1 MGPESSPG
9 NKRQKVSEPE
19 AAKPASADHGMQEAV
34 PLTTG
39 RADSASDYSTWS
51 VQQLMKLYYGRLFP
65 HHDMFKWLVYGND
78 SKHPQADAAYFHR
91 REFCFTLD
99 GDIFV
104 RYQSFKDGEE
114 LRTAI
119 NNKLPAK
126 IDIGPVYNVDPKHR
140 NAYAGLEGNRKFM
153 PVERELVFDI
163 DLTDY
168 DDVRTCGKGAHICNK
183 CWPLMAVA
191 IKILDMGLRE
201 DFGFKHILWV
211 FSGRRG
217 VHAWVCDPRAR
228 RMSDEARSA
237 VASFL
242 SVHKGQEKGAT
253 RLTTST
259 GLQDHPFLDSAYQCL
274 EELWIQVILPEQQ
287 LLESSETWTAVLAHI
302 PDAQVR
308 QGLHT
313 SWSSQSKGGDSSD
326 LNTARWNELL
336 QKLPNIAQLGDKK
349 PSKAQLA
356 AAAQKAKRDIV
367 FAYAYPRLDVEVSK
381 KMNHLLKA
389 PFCVHPKTGKV
400 CVPINPQ
407 HAEEFDPVHGVPTVS
422 QLLKELDQSE
432 LNTGSADMKNQ
443 WKYTALQ
450 KAVWDFH
457 DCFLDD
463 LLANNK
469 DELAKKARKAA
480 AQPTTKW

>member
-1 MGPESSPG
+1 MQGSHDTNAVTISS
-9 NKRQKVSEPE
+9 KDMRQAFAET
-19 AAKPASADHGMQEAV
+19 V
-34 PLTTG
+34 PLATG
-39 RADSASDYSTWS
+39 GADSASDYCTWS
-51 VQQLMKLYYGRLFP
+51 VQQLMKLYY
-65 HHDMFKWLVYGND
+65 D

-99 GDIFV
+99 GDIF
-104 RYQSFKDGEE
+104 DGKE

-242 SVHKGQEKGAT
+242 SVHKGQEKGVT

-274 EELWIQVILPEQQ
+274 EELWTEVILPEQQ

-308 QGLHT
+308 QTLHNA
-313 SWSSQSKGGDSSD
+313 WSSNSKGRDSSD

-336 QKLPNIAQLGDKK
+336 KALPNIAQHGDKK

-367 FAYAYPRLDVEVSK
+367 FTYAYPRLDVEV
-381 KMNHLLKA
+381 
-389 PFCVHPKTGKV
+389 
-400 CVPINPQ
+400 CVPINPE
-407 HAEEFDPVHGVPTVS
+407 HAEEFDPVDGVPTVS

-432 LNTGSADMKNQ
+432 LNTGSADMQNQ

-457 DCFLDD
+457 ACFLDD

>member
-1 MGPESSPG
+1 MASDATPG
-9 NKRQKVSEPE
+9 NKRQKIENIDKSPDQDDHDVAMPE
-19 AAKPASADHGMQEAV
+19 AAASPVKAV
-34 PLTTG
+34 AG
-39 RADSASDYSTWS
+39 NVSDYSSWS
-51 VQQLMKLYYGRLFP
+51 VQQLMKMYYGRLFP
-65 HHDMFKWLVYGND
+65 HQDMFKWLAYGND
-78 SKHPQADAAYFHR
+78 SKHPQADLAYFHK

-104 RYQSFKDGEE
+104 RYQSFKAGLSASTHDGEE
-114 LRTAI
+114 LRAAI

-191 IKILDMGLRE
+191 IKILDAGLRQ

-228 RMSDEARSA
+228 KMSDEARSA

-242 SVHKGQEKGAT
+242 SVHKGQEKGIS
-253 RLTTST
+253 RLSTSAASK
-259 GLQDHPFLDSAYQCL
+259 DHPFLDAAYQCL
-274 EELWIQVILPEQQ
+274 EEVWTEVILPQQQ
-287 LLESSETWTAVLAHI
+287 LFESSEHWTAALAHI
-302 PDAQVR
+302 PDPDVR
-308 QGLHT
+308 DKLGRA
-313 SWSSQSKGGDSSD
+313 WSNNGKGRVSSD
-326 LNTARWNELL
+326 SDDLNVARWNELVHEL
-336 QKLPNIAQLGDKK
+336 ASMSRLPNKDK
-349 PSKAQLA
+349 PSKAQLQA
-356 AAAQKAKRDIV
+356 AESKAKKDIV
-367 FAYAYPRLDVEVSK
+367 FACAYPRLDIEVSK

-400 CVPINPQ
+400 CVPIDPEN
-407 HAEEFDPVHGVPTVS
+407 AENFDPMDGVPTVS
-422 QLLKELDQSE
+422 QLLTDLDQSDVKQS
-432 LNTGSADMKNQ
+432 TADMQNQ
-443 WKYTALQ
+443 WKHTALQ
-450 KAVWDFH
+450 KAVADFSLTASLGMICCASNR
-457 DCFLDD
+457 D
-463 LLANNK
+463 
-469 DELAKKARKAA
+469 
-480 AQPTTKW
+480 